1 VVAALYVTIEEM
13 IDIRRLGFMLTPVKV
28 LFKSPIQNLKF
39 GDLQAESIPEGS
51 IMSIP
56 LWAAKILEKKG
67 FVEIQDEGF
76 EEEFYKSVAK
86 EKLLKDSLNLSQLS
100 ENFYLALLDFLDKK
114 RSSPSTDVIAR
125 SEYSKVYNDAQD
137 LISIRIRKL
146 LHFARPFT
154 DVSEI
159 LPKLT
164 LEEQT
169 LLKIL
174 QKNVRDFV
182 SKLLE
187 VGK

>member
-1 VVAALYVTIEEM
+1 MYTTIEEV
-13 IDIRRLGFMLTPVKV
+13 IEIRRLGYKLTPVKV
-28 LFKSPIQNLKF
+28 QFKSSVQNLKF
-39 GDLQAESIPEGS
+39 GNFYAENILEGS

-56 LWAAKILEKKG
+56 LWAAKVLEKNG
-67 FVEIQDEGF
+67 FVEIQSEGF

-114 RSSPSTDVIAR
+114 RSLPATDIMAR
-125 SEYSKVYNDAQD
+125 SEYLKIYNDVQD

-146 LHFARPFT
+146 LHYARPYS
-154 DVSEI
+154 DVSDI

-169 LLKIL
+169 LLKML
-174 QKNVRDFV
+174 QKNVKEFV
-182 SKLLE
+182 SRILE
-187 VGK
+187 VEK